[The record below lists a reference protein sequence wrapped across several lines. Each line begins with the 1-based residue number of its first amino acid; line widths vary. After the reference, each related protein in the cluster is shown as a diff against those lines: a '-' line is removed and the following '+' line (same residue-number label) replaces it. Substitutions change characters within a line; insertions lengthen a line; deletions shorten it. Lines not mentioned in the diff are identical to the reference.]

1 MMPTR
6 FWMTTRFW
14 MHGRFWLTVLL
25 SLVSLAAVGPFVL
38 MLVVALSPRLSPTIP
53 YAWPASLTLENFVQV
68 LSTESFLRWTGNTVI
83 YSAVSVVA
91 VLLSASMAAYV
102 FARKRF
108 PGRDVLLWSLL
119 STLMVPFHA
128 VLMPSVVIIQL
139 LGWADTYWG
148 LIIPTLAN
156 AQAVLLLRQFIR
168 ALPDEVFDAAR
179 IDGAG
184 DWRVYWN
191 VVLPLRPVLATLA
204 VFVFLWHWN
213 DFLWPLVVSGN
224 GETSTLTVGL
234 STLDAGHLTIPELM
248 AAATVT
254 GLPCLLVFMLL
265 QRRLVSTIG
274 FTGPGR

>member
-1 MMPTR
+1 MR
-6 FWMTTRFW
+6 S
-14 MHGRFWLTVLL
+14 RFWLTGLL
-25 SLVSLAAVGPFVL
+25 TLVSLVAAGPFVL
-38 MLVVALSPRLSPTIP
+38 MVLVALTPRNSRTIP
-53 YAWPASLTLENFVQV
+53 HAWPASFTLDNFVQI

-108 PGRDVLLWSLL
+108 PGRDALLWSLL

-184 DWRVYWN
+184 DWRVYRSI
-191 VVLPLRPVLATLA
+191 VLPLCRPVLATLA

-213 DFLWPLVVSGN
+213 DFLWPLVVSGG
-224 GETSTLTVGL
+224 GETGTLTVGL
-234 STLDAGHLTIPELM
+234 STLDAGHLTVPELM
-248 AAATVT
+248 SAATVT
-254 GLPCLLVFMLL
+254 GLPCLLVFLL
-265 QRRLVSTIG
+265 VQRRLVDTVS
-274 FTGPGR
+274 FAGPRR

>member
-1 MMPTR
+1 MR
-6 FWMTTRFW
+6 DRV
-14 MHGRFWLTVLL
+14 WLTALL
-25 SLVSLAAVGPFVL
+25 AVVSLAALGPFVL
-38 MLVVALSPRLSPTIP
+38 MLVVALSPRRSPTIP
-53 YAWPASLTLENFVQV
+53 YAWPSSLTLENFAQL

-83 YSAVSVVA
+83 YAAVSVVA

-108 PGRDVLLWSLL
+108 PGRDVLLWSLV

-128 VLMPSVVIIQL
+128 VLLPSVVIIQL

-184 DWRVYWN
+184 DGRVYWS
-191 VVLPLRPVLATLA
+191 VVLPLCRPVLATLA

-224 GETSTLTVGL
+224 GQTSTLTVGL

-254 GLPCLLVFMLL
+254 GIPCLLVFLL
-265 QRRLVSTIG
+265 VQRKLVGTVS
-274 FTGPGR
+274 FAGPGR

>member
-1 MMPTR
+1 MRTR
-6 FWMTTRFW
+6 V
-14 MHGRFWLTVLL
+14 WLTVLL
-25 SLVSLAAVGPFVL
+25 AVVSLAAAGPFVL

-53 YAWPASLTLENFVQV
+53 YAWPTSFTIDNFVQV

-83 YSAVSVVA
+83 YASVSVVA
-91 VLLSASMAAYV
+91 VLASASMAAYV

-128 VLMPSVVIIQL
+128 VLLPSVVIIQL

-179 IDGAG
+179 VDGAG
-184 DWRVYWN
+184 DWRVYWS
-191 VVLPLRPVLATLA
+191 VVLPLCRPVLATLA

-224 GETSTLTVGL
+224 GQTSTLTVGL
-234 STLDAGHLTIPELM
+234 STLNEGHLTIQELM

-254 GLPCLLVFMLL
+254 GVPCLLVFLL
-265 QRRLVSTIG
+265 VQRWLVSTVS
-274 FTGPGR
+274 FAGPGR

>member
-1 MMPTR
+1 MRSRP
-6 FWMTTRFW
+6 
-14 MHGRFWLTVLL
+14 WLTALL
-25 SLVSLAAVGPFVL
+25 ALVSLVALAPFVL
-38 MLVVALSPRLSPTIP
+38 MLVVALSPRNSPTIP
-53 YAWPASLTLENFVQV
+53 HVWPSALTLDNIVRV

-108 PGRDVLLWSLL
+108 PGRDALLWSLL

-184 DWRVYWN
+184 DWRTYRHI
-191 VVLPLRPVLATLA
+191 VLPLCRPVLATLA

-213 DFLWPLVVSGN
+213 DFLWPLVVSGG

-234 STLDAGHLTIPELM
+234 STLEAGHLTISELM

-254 GLPCLLVFMLL
+254 GLPCLLVFLL
-265 QRRLVSTIG
+265 VQRRLVDTVS
-274 FTGPGR
+274 FAGPGR

>member
-1 MMPTR
+1 MRNRP
-6 FWMTTRFW
+6 
-14 MHGRFWLTVLL
+14 WLTVLL
-25 SLVSLAAVGPFVL
+25 ALVSLAAVAPFVL
-38 MLVVALSPRLSPTIP
+38 MLLVALSPRIGPTIP
-53 YAWPASLTLENFVQV
+53 HAWPASLTLENFVQI
-68 LSTESFLRWTGNTVI
+68 LSTDNFLRWTGNTVV
-83 YSAVSVVA
+83 YAVVSVVA

-108 PGRDVLLWSLL
+108 PGRDALLWSLL

-184 DWRVYWN
+184 DWRVYWS
-191 VVLPLRPVLATLA
+191 VVLPLCRPVLATLA

-224 GETSTLTVGL
+224 GHTTTLTVGL
-234 STLDAGHLTIPELM
+234 STLDAGQLPVPELM

-254 GLPCLLVFMLL
+254 GVPCLLVFLL
-265 QRRLVSTIG
+265 VQRRLVSTVG
-274 FTGPGR
+274 FAGPGR

>member
-1 MMPTR
+1 MRSRP
-6 FWMTTRFW
+6 
-14 MHGRFWLTVLL
+14 WLTALL
-25 SLVSLAAVGPFVL
+25 ALVSLVALAPFVL
-38 MLVVALSPRLSPTIP
+38 MLVVALSPRNSPTIP
-53 YAWPASLTLENFVQV
+53 HVWPSALTLDNIVRV

-83 YSAVSVVA
+83 YSAVSVLA

-128 VLMPSVVIIQL
+128 VLMPSIVIIQL

-184 DWRVYWN
+184 DWRTYRHI
-191 VVLPLRPVLATLA
+191 VLPLCRPVLATLA

-213 DFLWPLVVSGN
+213 DFLWPLVVSGG

-234 STLDAGHLTIPELM
+234 STLEAGHLTISELM

-254 GLPCLLVFMLL
+254 GLPCLLVFLL
-265 QRRLVSTIG
+265 VQRRLVDTVS
-274 FTGPGR
+274 FAGPGR

>member
-1 MMPTR
+1 MR
-6 FWMTTRFW
+6 SRV
-14 MHGRFWLTVLL
+14 WLTILL
-25 SLVSLAAVGPFVL
+25 SVVSLLAIGPFALMVVIALTPRYSPVL
-38 MLVVALSPRLSPTIP
+38 PH
-53 YAWPASLTLENFVQV
+53 AWPASLTLDNIVGV

-128 VLMPSVVIIQL
+128 VLMPSIVIIQL

-191 VVLPLRPVLATLA
+191 VVLPLCRPVLATLA

-213 DFLWPLVVSGN
+213 DFLWPLVVSGT
-224 GETSTLTVGL
+224 GDTGTLTVGL

-248 AAATVT
+248 SAATVT
-254 GLPCLLVFMLL
+254 GLPCLLVFLLL
-265 QRRLVSTIG
+265 QRRLVSTVG

>member
-1 MMPTR
+1 MR
-6 FWMTTRFW
+6 NRL
-14 MHGRFWLTVLL
+14 WLTVLL
-25 SLVSLAAVGPFVL
+25 SLVSLAALAPFVL
-38 MLVVALSPRLSPTIP
+38 MLLVALSPRFGPTIP
-53 YAWPASLTLENFVQV
+53 HAWPTSLTLANFVQL

-83 YSAVSVVA
+83 YSAVSVAA

-108 PGRDVLLWSLL
+108 PGRDALLWSLL

-184 DWRVYWN
+184 DWRVYWG
-191 VVLPLRPVLATLA
+191 VVLPLCRPVLTTLA

-224 GETSTLTVGL
+224 GDTTTLTVGL
-234 STLDAGHLTIPELM
+234 STLDSGHLTVPELM

-254 GLPCLLVFMLL
+254 GLPCLLVFLL
-265 QRRLVSTIG
+265 VQRRLVSTVSFAG
-274 FTGPGR
+274 AGR

>member
-1 MMPTR
+1 MR
-6 FWMTTRFW
+6 NRI
-14 MHGRFWLTVLL
+14 WLTVLL
-25 SLVSLAAVGPFVL
+25 SVVSLVAVAPFVL
-38 MLVVALSPRLSPTIP
+38 MLVVALSPRFAPTIP
-53 YAWPASLTLENFVQV
+53 YAWPSALTLDNFAAL
-68 LSTESFLRWTGNTVI
+68 LSTESFLRWTGNTVL
-83 YSAVSVVA
+83 YSGVSVVA

-108 PGRDVLLWSLL
+108 PGRDALLWSLL

-128 VLMPSVVIIQL
+128 VLLPSVVLIQQ

-148 LIIPTLAN
+148 LIVPTLAN

-179 IDGAG
+179 IDGATTG
-184 DWRVYWN
+184 GSTGASSCRCR
-191 VVLPLRPVLATLA
+191 RPVLGTLA

-213 DFLWPLVVSGN
+213 DFLWPLVVSGD
-224 GETSTLTVGL
+224 GETTTLTVGL
-234 STLDAGHLTIPELM
+234 STLDAGHLTAPELM

-254 GLPCLLVFMLL
+254 GVPCLLVFLL
-265 QRRLVSTIG
+265 VQRRLVDTVT

>member
-1 MMPTR
+1 MR
-6 FWMTTRFW
+6 NRV
-14 MHGRFWLTVLL
+14 WLTVLL
-25 SLVSLAAVGPFVL
+25 AIVSLVAVGPFVL
-38 MLVVALSPRLSPTIP
+38 MVVVALTPRLSPTLP
-53 YAWPASLTLENFVQV
+53 YAWPSSLTSDNIVGL
-68 LSTESFLRWTGNTVI
+68 LSTESFLRWTVNTVI

-91 VLLSASMAAYV
+91 VLISASMAAYV

-108 PGRDVLLWSLL
+108 PGRDALLWSLL

-148 LIIPTLAN
+148 LVIPTLAN

-184 DWRVYWN
+184 DWRIYRSI
-191 VVLPLRPVLATLA
+191 VLPLCRPVLATLA

-213 DFLWPLVVSGN
+213 DFLWPLVVSGS
-224 GETSTLTVGL
+224 GETATLTVGL
-234 STLDAGHLTIPELM
+234 STLDAGHLTLPELM
-248 AAATVT
+248 SAATVT
-254 GLPCLLVFMLL
+254 GLPCLLVFLL
-265 QRRLVSTIG
+265 VQRRLVSTVS
-274 FTGPGR
+274 FAGPGR

>member
-1 MMPTR
+1 MR
-6 FWMTTRFW
+6 NRL
-14 MHGRFWLTVLL
+14 WLTVLL

-38 MLVVALSPRLSPTIP
+38 MLVVALSPRIGPTIP
-53 YAWPASLTLENFVQV
+53 HAWPSALTFENFVQV
-68 LSTESFLRWTGNTVI
+68 LSTESFLQWTGNTVI
-83 YSAVSVVA
+83 YSTVSVVA

-108 PGRDVLLWSLL
+108 PGRDTLLWSLL
-119 STLMVPFHA
+119 STLMLPFHA
-128 VLMPSVVIIQL
+128 VLMPSVVLIQL

-184 DWRVYWN
+184 DWRVYWD
-191 VVLPLRPVLATLA
+191 VVLPLCRPVLVTLA

-224 GETSTLTVGL
+224 GDTATLTVGL
-234 STLDAGHLTIPELM
+234 STLDAGHLTVPELM

-254 GLPCLLVFMLL
+254 GVPCLLVFLL
-265 QRRLVSTIG
+265 VQRRLVSTVS
-274 FTGPGR
+274 FAGPGR